1 MKSPHASAPRR
12 SLGLPLGVLAVSLL
26 ANAALV
32 SSLRRPSETVTVPTT
47 TVEATAPAESSAPHP
62 PTSTSVVDP
71 ELWSQLEAEE
81 PQELIGK
88 LRAAGFDETLVRAI
102 VWSRLARHANVEADA
117 IKDAPYWRRNAVRM
131 QFYRQRSNERQA
143 GQLPAEIT
151 EFEALFGEKPTNLF
165 GPSASDVYEA
175 RRGLSNTTNT
185 IVNELRRARDAQVG
199 PASGSR
205 YVNGKPD
212 EATQLRLDRQAEANA
227 LFDAQ
232 LRAQLTPAEYDTYLR
247 QASDTA
253 NFLRLRTG
261 AMGLSQAEFDGIA
274 NVLGPATVG
283 FRPDLSAHEA
293 ALTAL
298 LGEERYAEFTQAA
311 TGDTQTNRVVE
322 RLGLPISTAVAL
334 QGIRDD
340 ITQRAQTL
348 SRNRDLSREE
358 KDAQNA
364 ALAAEA
370 TQRIAATLP
379 PEGVELYNNY
389 AGLWMT
395 RFNPPPPT
403 PPTGP

>member
-12 SLGLPLGVLAVSLL
+12 SLGLPLGVLAVSLI

-32 SSLRRPSETVTVPTT
+32 SSLRRPSATVAVPPT
-47 TVEATAPAESSAPHP
+47 TVEEAAPVESSAPPP
-62 PTSTSVVDP
+62 PTPAPVVDP

-102 VWSRLARHANVEADA
+102 VWSRLARRAHIDEEA
-117 IKDAPYWRRNAVRM
+117 INDAPYWRRNAVRM
-131 QFYRQRSNERQA
+131 QFYRQRSNERRA
-143 GQLPAEIT
+143 GQQPTDIT

-165 GPSASDVYEA
+165 GPSAGDVFAA
-175 RRGLSNTTNT
+175 RQGLSNATTA

-199 PASGSR
+199 PTSGGR

-253 NFLRLRTG
+253 NFLRTRTG

-311 TGDTQTNRVVE
+311 TGDTQTNRIVE